1 MKFPVNKSCETKK
14 QPSNQTMQTI
24 LLYLDILFKHLS
36 KNTFAIRRTGKKK
49 SKSEVSKGHLLSC
62 ISVLQNQNIC
72 KRKSVRALK
81 IVYNHL

>member
-36 KNTFAIRRTGKKK
+36 KNTFAIRRTGKKN
-49 SKSEVSKGHLLSC
+49 
-62 ISVLQNQNIC
+62 QNQ
-72 KRKSVRALK
+72 K
-81 IVYNHL
+81 

>member
-36 KNTFAIRRTGKKK
+36 KNTFAIRRKEKKK

-81 IVYNHL
+81 IVYNRL